1 MAYAMQPITV
11 TGATTLTKD
20 THSFTQVVLDSTTGR
35 TITLPAS
42 TGKGDWYEVFV
53 LTTVSSGNHVVQVA
67 NATDE
72 FRGGV
77 SISTDIA
84 GVTFLAADNDD
95 TLTMNGST
103 TGGVTGSWARFT
115 DVSSGIWKVE
125 GFLCSTGSE
134 TDCFSAA
141 VS

>member
-1 MAYAMQPITV
+1 MALSLAPV
-11 TGATTLTKD
+11 TLAASASLTRNVHAGTL
-20 THSFTQVVLDSTTGR
+20 VVFDAAGGGTL
-35 TITLPAS
+35 TLPAS
-42 TGKGDWYEVFV
+42 TGDGDTYEVLV
-53 LTTVSSGNHVVQVA
+53 HTTVTSNLIIQVA

-84 GVTFLAADNDD
+84 GVTFLVSDNDD

-103 TGGVTGSWARFT
+103 TGGLTGSRVRFT
-115 DVSSGIWKVE
+115 DYKAGFWNVE
-125 GFLCSTGSE
+125 GFLVSSGSE
-134 TDCFSAA
+134 ADCFSAA

>member
-1 MAYAMQPITV
+1 MAYPLQPITV
-11 TGATTLTKD
+11 TAGVTLTKD
-20 THSFTQVVLDSTTGR
+20 THAGTVVVHNSADGG

-42 TGKGDWYEVFV
+42 SGKGDKYTVFV
-53 LTTVSSGNHVVQVA
+53 LTTVTTDLVIEVA

-77 SISTDIA
+77 SISSDIA

-103 TGGVTGSWARFT
+103 TGGVTGSWVSFT
-115 DVSSGIWKVE
+115 DVSSGIWMVN
-125 GFLCSTGSE
+125 GFLCSSGSE
-134 TDCFSAA
+134 ADCFSAA

>member
-1 MAYAMQPITV
+1 MAYAMEPITI
-11 TGATTLTKD
+11 TAATTLSKER
-20 THSFTQVVLDSTTGR
+20 HAFTTTVLDSSTGR
-35 TITLPAS
+35 IITLPAS
-42 TGKGDWYEVFV
+42 TGRGDWYEVFV
-53 LTTVSSGNHVVQVA
+53 LTTVSSGNHVIQVA

-103 TGGVTGSWARFT
+103 TGGLTGSWARFT

-125 GFLCSTGSE
+125 GFLCSSGSE
-134 TDCFSAA
+134 ADCFSAA